1 MALPEGWEETSGEWR
16 VRLKDPARFVR
27 IRPKT
32 LAGVKGVYMVGG
44 PIKGQGS
51 SWVPQAIRFK
61 KTDWPSLTAAVGWYE
76 ASHFPLHREN
86 PPVNEQTVVGIR
98 LQSRNR
104 RHVSLM
110 WSDGKITRTKI
121 ADAVELVGTSRMQDA
136 LDHPAKWIV
145 IGQLRDNPGIV
156 DAIRAG
162 DRVTIVNRFGQKQTG
177 RAVMRSS
184 HGGWVLNLGGAHGT
198 PGLADESNIVKVSPA
213 KQRKNPRGKYRI
225 LTVPEQHQL
234 RIAKDTL
241 RMSDAGARIMGGMTK
256 GEARAMIRRF
266 LGAKALDFFDHAK
279 PRENPARG
287 RGPYRIHVGY
297 TPSGRD
303 RYRYFATLEDAT
315 AAAER
320 VFQATGVVV
329 SVTTTPGKPIPRGAW
344 IESSTPEEL
353 AADPGSPYRMV
364 TTGGQRF
371 GLSVLDGIR
380 AQKEGLEYRGRGKA
394 PDTLENPP
402 RLRRGQLRLGAF
414 RAGAEQAV
422 EALSK
427 TETELGAA
435 TAQAFELAERG
446 EKVPAWL
453 RDRVRGLE
461 LERKSQLEELR
472 TAIGRHAA
480 VLEELTPATRA
491 TRKNPAGDSRK
502 AAAALYREFHG
513 VAPQSFHFEKI
524 PDLSQLLHLGNA
536 LRVDYRAARARGAAN
551 TPYRHEFSRGS
562 ELFTDRTGRA
572 LVILGNLK
580 VSRAPRGRFGYIRAG
595 SEG

>member
-1 MALPEGWEETSGEWR
+1 MSLPSGWEETSGEWR

-44 PIKGQGS
+44 PIKGQGP
-51 SWVPQAIRFK
+51 SWVPQALRFK
-61 KTDWPSLTAAVGWYE
+61 KSEWPSLTAAVGWYE
-76 ASHFPLHREN
+76 ASKFSVREN
-86 PPVNEQTVVGIR
+86 PPVSARTVVGIR

-121 ADAVELVGTSRMQDA
+121 ADAVDLVGTSRMQDA

-145 IGQLRDNPGIV
+145 IGQLRENP
-156 DAIRAG
+156 
-162 DRVTIVNRFGQKQTG
+162 
-177 RAVMRSS
+177 
-184 HGGWVLNLGGAHGT
+184 
-198 PGLADESNIVKVSPA
+198 SPA
-213 KQRKNPRGKYRI
+213 KPRANPRGKYRI

-256 GEARAMIRRF
+256 DEARAVIRRF
-266 LGAKALDFFDHAK
+266 LGAKALDFFDHARPRK
-279 PRENPARG
+279 NPGRRENQPGGKFNPGDRVALHPGLSEWMQGDRYG
-287 RGPYRIHVGY
+287 NVVRVKRTGY
-297 TPSGRD
+297 VEVRLDSGRVRRFLPD
-303 RYRYFATLEDAT
+303 LLTLE
-315 AAAER
+315 ER
-320 VFQATGVVV
+320 A
-329 SVTTTPGKPIPRGAW
+329 
-344 IESSTPEEL
+344 
-353 AADPGSPYRMV
+353 
-364 TTGGQRF
+364 
-371 GLSVLDGIR
+371 
-380 AQKEGLEYRGRGKA
+380 
-394 PDTLENPP
+394 ENPP

-414 RAGAEQAV
+414 RAGAEKAV

-435 TAQAFELAERG
+435 TAQAFELADRG
-446 EKVPAWL
+446 EKVPDWL
-453 RDRVRGLE
+453 RERVRGLE
-461 LERKSQLEELR
+461 LERKAQLEALR
-472 TAIGRHAA
+472 MAIGRHAA

-595 SEG
+595 AGE